1 MTAIATKP
9 EPALGPSNGTRGAA
23 PGLVW
28 PSGRGHEIAL
38 IRGSLDCVR
47 RTILAKGSATPPQID
62 LVEEDGAKALV
73 LRGLVEGPVSILN
86 DPSASRSQLA
96 VIADDG
102 QDSTILIDRLALL
115 LAPLS
120 LVRTG

>member
-9 EPALGPSNGTRGAA
+9 EPSLARSKGTRGAA

-28 PSGRGHEIAL
+28 PSGRGHEIAV
-38 IRGSLDCVR
+38 IRGSLDSVR

-73 LRGLVEGPVSILN
+73 LHGLVEGPVSILN
-86 DPSASRSQLA
+86 DPCASRSQLA

-102 QDSTILIDRLALL
+102 QDATILIDRLALL
-115 LAPLS
+115 IAPLP